1 MEKIAVTK
9 TELVWP
15 GKCSQDDTQ
24 KEIPPVR
31 LPLHICERFLTK
43 KAGEVWKEPWRNKLI
58 WGDNLLVMRSLL
70 AEFAGKIDLIYI
82 DPPFATGADF
92 VFAAHIGDGKSKGK
106 RRQPVIQEKAYRDT
120 WGRGLSSYLS
130 MLWQRLPLLREL
142 LSDSGSIYIHL
153 GWDISGYVLALMN
166 EVFGE
171 DCLQNVIIYNY
182 GKFRHSKERWKRDF
196 DVLLFYAKN
205 PTTWT
210 FNHAAVLD
218 EYRERTEIRFDKV
231 DDTGRRYKI
240 VKGRRVYYQGGVT
253 PSSVWRLSNLQM
265 NAVESLG
272 YPTQK
277 TEELL
282 TKIITASSNSG
293 DLIADFFCGS
303 GTTLAVAE
311 KLGRRWLGCDLGRLA
326 IHTTRKRLLNL
337 ARCQPF
343 DILDLGADERR
354 YWQGIT
360 FAREGKSNSAQTLS
374 EYQSFILKLYG
385 ARSVVGLT
393 ALQGKRGKA
402 MVYVGVVDTPISRD
416 AISRAIDEC
425 VKLKQPELH
434 VLGWEWETGITDLPV
449 GMQRRGMKLRL
460 LQIPR
465 EVMEQRT
472 VERKD
477 VQFSALASLEVG
489 IEVSRDN
496 SRIVPAAAVTLKNL
510 SCPHLTQ
517 RSPTVRAKIKK
528 WSDYIDYWAVDWDFQ
543 NDVFV
548 PGWVTYRSGK
558 DRALA
563 LTSDPHAYER
573 PGSHQV
579 SVKVIDIFGN
589 ETSQHVDIE
598 VGEQGSLSPRGRGS
612 G

>member
-15 GKCSQDDTQ
+15 GKYSQDGTR
-24 KEIPPVR
+24 KEVPAVR
-31 LPLHICERFLTK
+31 LPLHIREHLLQK
-43 KAGEVWKEPWRNKLI
+43 KAGEVWPEPWRNKLI
-58 WGDNLLVMRSLL
+58 WGDNLLVMSALL

-92 VFAAHIGDGKSKGK
+92 VFAAPIGDGRSTGK

-142 LSDSGSIYIHL
+142 LSDRGSIYIHL
-153 GWDISGYVLALMN
+153 GWDISSYVLALMN

-196 DVLLFYAKN
+196 DVILFYAKN

-210 FNHAAVLD
+210 FNHDAVL
-218 EYRERTEIRFDKV
+218 EQYRERTEIRFDKV
-231 DDTGRRYKI
+231 DDAGRRYKI

-282 TKIITASSNSG
+282 TKIISASSNPG

-311 KLGRRWLGCDLGRLA
+311 KFGRRWLGCDLGRLA
-326 IHTTRKRLLNL
+326 IHTTRKRLLSL
-337 ARCQPF
+337 TSCQPF
-343 DILDLGADERR
+343 DIVDLGVDERR
-354 YWQGIT
+354 YWQGVT
-360 FAREGKSNSAQTLS
+360 FAGEAKSDSAPVPS
-374 EYQSFILKLYG
+374 ECQAFMLKLYG
-385 ARSVVGLT
+385 ARPVAGLT
-393 ALQGKRGKA
+393 ALHGKKGRA
-402 MVYVGVVDTPISRD
+402 MVYVGAVDTSISRD
-416 AISRAIDEC
+416 TISRAIDEC

-434 VLGWEWETGITDLPV
+434 VLGWEWESRVDALSAEA
-449 GMQRRGMKLRL
+449 QRRGVRLRL

-465 EVMEQRT
+465 EVMESQA
-472 VERKD
+472 VAKGD
-477 VQFSALASLEVG
+477 LQFFARASLEVE
-489 IEVSRDN
+489 IRTSRGV
-496 SRIVPAAAVTLKNL
+496 RATAPTATVTLKNFVI
-510 SCPHLTQ
+510 PRAARV
-517 RSPTVRAKIKK
+517 RSEVKQ
-528 WSDYIDYWAVDWDFQ
+528 WSDYIDYWSVDWDFH
-543 NDVFV
+543 NNIFT
-548 PGWVTYRSGK
+548 PNWVTYRSGK
-558 DRALA
+558 DRTLA
-563 LTSDPHAYER
+563 LISDPHAYER
-573 PGSHQV
+573 PGSYRV
-579 SVKVIDIFGN
+579 SVKVVDIFGN
-589 ETSQHVDIE
+589 EASQMVDIE
-598 VGEQGSLSPRGRGS
+598 VS
-612 G
+612 

>member
-15 GKCSQDDTQ
+15 EKYNKDGTQ
-24 KEIPPVR
+24 KEIPSVR
-31 LPLHICERFLTK
+31 LPLHIRERFLME
-43 KAGEVWKEPWRNKLI
+43 KAGEVWQEPWRNKLI
-58 WGDNLLVMRSLL
+58 WGDNLLVMSALL

-153 GWDISGYVLALMN
+153 GWDISSYVLALMN

-171 DCLQNVIIYNY
+171 DCLQNIIIYNY

-196 DVLLFYAKN
+196 DVILFYAKN

-210 FNHAAVLD
+210 FNHDAVLD
-218 EYRERTEIRFDKV
+218 QYRKRTEIRFDKV
-231 DDTGRRYKI
+231 DDAGRRYKI

-282 TKIITASSNSG
+282 TKIMTASSNPG
-293 DLIADFFCGS
+293 DLVADFFCGS

-311 KLGRRWLGCDLGRLA
+311 KLGRRWIGCDLGRLA
-326 IHTTRKRLLNL
+326 IHTARKRLLSLTN
-337 ARCQPF
+337 CQPF
-343 DILDLGADERR
+343 DIVDLGADERQ
-354 YWQGIT
+354 YWQGAT
-360 FAREGKSNSAQTLS
+360 FAGEVKSNSAQTPS
-374 EYQSFILKLYG
+374 KYRAFILKLYG
-385 ARSVVGLT
+385 ARPVGGFT
-393 ALQGKRGKA
+393 ALHGKKGQA
-402 MVYVGVVDTPISRD
+402 MVYVGAVDTPISRD
-416 AISRAIDEC
+416 AISRAVDEC
-425 VKLKQPELH
+425 VQRKQPELH
-434 VLGWEWETGITDLPV
+434 VLGWEWEMGRNDLPTAEAGV
-449 GMQRRGMKLRL
+449 KGVRLCL

-465 EVMEQRT
+465 EVMEQRA
-472 VERKD
+472 VEKKD
-477 VQFSALASLEVG
+477 VQFFALASLEVG
-489 IEVSRDN
+489 IEVSRGD
-496 SRIVPAAAVTLKNL
+496 SRTAATATVTLKNL
-510 SCPHLTQ
+510 SYPH
-517 RSPTVRAKIKK
+517 RARHSPVVRAKVKQ
-528 WSDYIDYWAVDWDFQ
+528 WLDYIDYWAVDWDSR

-548 PGWVTYRSGK
+548 PSWVTYRSGK
-558 DRALA
+558 DRTLA
-563 LTSDPHAYER
+563 LISEPHLYEKSGKYR
-573 PGSHQV
+573 AM
-579 SVKVIDIFGN
+579 VKVVDIFSN
-589 ETSQHVDIE
+589 ETSHMVDIE
-598 VGEQGSLSPRGRGS
+598 I
-612 G
+612 

>member
-15 GKCSQDDTQ
+15 EKYNKDGTQ
-24 KEIPPVR
+24 KEIPSVR
-31 LPLHICERFLTK
+31 LPLHIRERFLME

-58 WGDNLLVMRSLL
+58 WGDNLLVMSALL

-92 VFAAHIGDGKSKGK
+92 VIAAHIGDDKSKGK

-142 LSDSGSIYIHL
+142 LSDSGSIYLHL
-153 GWDISGYVLALMN
+153 GWDISSYVLALMN

-171 DCLQNVIIYNY
+171 DCLQNIIIYNY

-210 FNHAAVLD
+210 FNHDAVLD
-218 EYRERTEIRFDKV
+218 QYRKRTEIRFDKV
-231 DDTGRRYKI
+231 DDAGRRYKI

-282 TKIITASSNSG
+282 TKIMTASSNPG
-293 DLIADFFCGS
+293 DLVADFFCGS

-311 KLGRRWLGCDLGRLA
+311 KLGRRWIGCDLGRLA
-326 IHTTRKRLLNL
+326 IHTARKRLLSL
-337 ARCQPF
+337 TGCQPF
-343 DILDLGADERR
+343 DILDLGADERQ
-354 YWQGIT
+354 YWQGVT
-360 FAREGKSNSAQTLS
+360 FTGAAKSGSAQAPS
-374 EYQSFILKLYG
+374 EYRAFILKLYG
-385 ARSVVGLT
+385 ARPVGGFT
-393 ALQGKRGKA
+393 ALHGKKGKA
-402 MVYVGVVDTPISRD
+402 MVYVGAVDTPISRD
-416 AISRAIDEC
+416 AISLAGDEC
-425 VKLKQPELH
+425 VKLKQPQLH
-434 VLGWEWETGITDLPV
+434 VLGWEWEREVNALPAEV
-449 GMQRRGMKLRL
+449 QKRGVRLRL

-465 EVMEQRT
+465 EVMESQA
-472 VERKD
+472 VAKGD
-477 VQFSALASLEVG
+477 LQFFALASLEVEIRTRRG
-489 IEVSRDN
+489 VRPN
-496 SRIVPAAAVTLKNL
+496 APPATVTLK
-510 SCPHLTQ
+510 SFVIPRAARV
-517 RSPTVRAKIKK
+517 RSEVKQ
-528 WSDYIDYWAVDWDFQ
+528 WLDYIDYWAVDWDFQ
-543 NDVFV
+543 NNIFT
-548 PGWVTYRSGK
+548 PNWVTYRSRR
-558 DRALA
+558 DRTLA
-563 LTSDPHAYER
+563 LTSDPHLYEKSGKYR
-573 PGSHQV
+573 AM
-579 SVKVIDIFGN
+579 VKVVDIFSN
-589 ETSQHVDIE
+589 ETSHMIDIE
-598 VGEQGSLSPRGRGS
+598 I
-612 G
+612 